1 MNIITYHSSNA
12 KPHEAWLAYVEL
24 DSGEQWLVRCT
35 GHTELEAKTKAQV
48 LWDRERT
55 KYNRNIEPLKDDGV
69 YTGDRRLENAM
80 TAEAHIAKGRGSHL
94 HGMAGKIWVINRS
107 THHLCRIDPNEL
119 AKFEQDGYVRG
130 GPRSK

>member
-24 DSGEQWLVRCT
+24 ENGEQWLVRCT
-35 GHTELEAKTKAQV
+35 GRTELEAKTKAQV
-48 LWDRERT
+48 LWDRERS
-55 KYNRNIEPLKDDGV
+55 KYAAHNAIKDEPV
-69 YTGDRRLENAM
+69 ERT
-80 TAEAHIAKGRGSHL
+80 GRGAHL
-94 HGMAGKIWVINRS
+94 HGMVGKVWVINRS

-119 AKFEQDGYVRG
+119 AKFEQDGYQRG

>member
-1 MNIITYHSSNA
+1 MNIITYQSSNA

-24 DSGEQWLVRCT
+24 ENGEQWLVRCT

-48 LWDRERT
+48 LWDRERD
-55 KYNRNIEPLKDDGV
+55 KYKVHNDAVIKIE
-69 YTGDRRLENAM
+69 
-80 TAEAHIAKGRGSHL
+80 GRGGHFKAN
-94 HGMAGKIWVINRS
+94 AGKVWVINRS

-119 AKFEQDGYVRG
+119 ASYESRGYVRG